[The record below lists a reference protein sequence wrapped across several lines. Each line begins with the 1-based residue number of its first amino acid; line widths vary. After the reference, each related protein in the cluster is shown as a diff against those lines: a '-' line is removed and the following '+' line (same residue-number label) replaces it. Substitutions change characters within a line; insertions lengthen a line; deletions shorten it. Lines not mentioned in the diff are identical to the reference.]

1 MDVTA
6 LALHHATCC
15 INESQCEIFDS
26 VFQQYVV
33 GDEGGFYRKA
43 LDLVVGNGTMPPV
56 AMAIVYGMLFPASH
70 FDKEDDLEIMLAL
83 SVALLAK
90 NVRGDVIKRQ

>member
-26 VFQQYVV
+26 VFQHYVV

-43 LDLVVGNGTMPPV
+43 RCSQQ
-56 AMAIVYGMLFPASH
+56 AILTKMMTL
-70 FDKEDDLEIMLAL
+70 KCC
-83 SVALLAK
+83 
-90 NVRGDVIKRQ
+90 